1 MKSLTEIYTQQT
13 KDLQDL
19 NQEIR
24 QRLSSMRSCTEQ
36 EMQNLEVWHWAAQ
49 NLVENLNNDL
59 CLISQHLQIL
69 KTALLEKQLV
79 ESSKD

>member
-1 MKSLTEIYTQQT
+1 MKSLTEIFTQPT

-19 NQEIR
+19 NQEIKLK
-24 QRLSSMRSCTEQ
+24 LSSTVYCTEQ
-36 EMQNLEVWHWAAQ
+36 EMRSLEAWQEEAQ
-49 NLVENLNNDL
+49 NLVDNLNKDL

-69 KTALLEKQLV
+69 ETALLEKQQT

>member
-1 MKSLTEIYTQQT
+1 MKSLTEIFTQPT

-24 QRLSSMRSCTEQ
+24 RRLSSMHSYTEQ
-36 EMQNLEVWHWAAQ
+36 EIQSLEAWQGEAQ
-49 NLVENLNNDL
+49 SLAVSLNKDL

-69 KTALLEKQLV
+69 ETALLEKQQT